1 MKKLILPLLLLLAT
15 GATFAQTTTLKT
27 KVDSLNYASG
37 MVAAENAKRVLGSD
51 INVKLF
57 LEAFNAVLKGEKTA
71 FTAENAPKVEQS
83 ISAGMWKDKNAQFLE
98 MNKKREGV
106 ITTASGLQY
115 EVMTKGN
122 GTVSPKATDKVEVH
136 YHGTLYDGT
145 IFDSSVQRG
154 QTAKFPLNGVIA
166 GWTEGLQYM
175 KEGDKF
181 KFFIPYNLAYGER
194 GRGGLIKGYSALVF
208 EVELF
213 KVNPQ

>member
-1 MKKLILPLLLLLAT
+1 MKKLILPLLLLLTT